1 MSESS
6 ADDDRRVRARQ
17 ELQEIADHVKT
28 RWSEARRVLSFEEY
42 LQLFD
47 TSPYQHSRDAARY
60 LADCIDH
67 YGEREADHGPS
78 TLKRYCLFDL
88 PFDGALGDGALGDR
102 QRNDRLIG
110 HEEIQHAF
118 RHALQ
123 NFVREGRVNRLV
135 MLHGPNGSAKSTF
148 VNCLMR
154 GLEHYATLPEG
165 AIYYFSWIF
174 PRGRDGRTLGFGSS
188 DEAMAGKDSY
198 AHLADAE
205 IDLRITSE
213 LRESPLLLLP
223 TEDRRQIM
231 RRAFERAGV
240 EESPP
245 ALLSR
250 GQLGAK
256 NRLIFEA
263 LLTAYRGDLKR
274 VLAHVRIE
282 RFFVSMR
289 YRQGAVTIGPQV
301 AVDAGERQ
309 ITMDRSMAGLPA
321 SLSSVALYETSGE
334 LVEATNGLLEYSDML
349 KRPLDAWRYLLLAI
363 EEGEIALQTSIL
375 PLNTV
380 LVATSNDVHLKAFRD
395 HHEYKSFRGRL
406 SFVRVPY
413 LLDYRAEQAIY
424 DGQIAPQIRGQRAS
438 SGDPTGGGTGQH
450 VAPHATEVAALWAVL
465 TRLRRPTADHYRH
478 KRLGQIAASLTPL
491 EKAELY
497 AGLRVPS
504 RLSTDEAA
512 ELKSGI
518 EDVRY
523 EHDEDLVYEGQ
534 TGASPRE
541 IRVLLLDA
549 AQDRRYEG
557 LSPLGVLDRIEE
569 LVTEGDYDFLKEP
582 PEGGYHDHRASLEA
596 VRQRW
601 LDQVDDAFRR
611 SSGLVEEA
619 QYLEL
624 FERYVTHVS
633 YWLKK
638 ERVPNP
644 VTGRD
649 EEPDTQLMD
658 NVEGML
664 GVSGGASKAETF
676 RRDVINVIAGNA
688 IDHPGERPSL
698 PGLFPRFIQQLR
710 EATYGKRKKQLSEL
724 AEDLVLVAT
733 RELSAS
739 ASEQSARRIDEA
751 REKRARAALGA
762 MLARGYIVSS
772 ARDVVAEL
780 VRRRYG
786 G

>member
-1 MSESS
+1 MSDSEAEARRARTKRELGDIADQVKTSWSES
-6 ADDDRRVRARQ
+6 
-17 ELQEIADHVKT
+17 
-28 RWSEARRVLSFEEY
+28 RRVLSFDEY

-47 TSPYQHSRDAARY
+47 AQPYQQTRDAARY

-67 YGEREADHGPS
+67 YGERDPDHVPS
-78 TLKRYCLFDL
+78 FYSRYRLFDL
-88 PFDGALGDGALGDR
+88 PFEAHER
-102 QRNDRLIG
+102 QRNERLIG

-118 RHALQ
+118 RRSLE

-148 VNCLMR
+148 VHCLMR

-188 DEAMAGKDSY
+188 DEAMAGKESY
-198 AHLADAE
+198 AHLSDAE

-223 TEDRRQIM
+223 VDARRQLM
-231 RRAFERAGV
+231 RRAFERSGV
-240 EESPP
+240 KQAPP
-245 ALLSR
+245 GLLER

-301 AVDAGERQ
+301 AVDAAERQ
-309 ITMDRSMAGLPA
+309 ITMDRSMAALPA
-321 SLSSVALYETSGE
+321 SLSSVALYETNGE
-334 LVEATNGLLEYSDML
+334 LVEATNGILEYSDML

-424 DGQIAPQIRGQRAS
+424 DEQIAPQIRGQGSSVAS
-438 SGDPTGGGTGQH
+438 QH
-450 VAPHATEVAALWAVL
+450 VAPHATEVAALWSVL
-465 TRLRRPTADHYRH
+465 TRLRRPLAEHYRQ
-478 KRLGQIAASLTPL
+478 KRLGQLAASLTPL
-491 EKAELY
+491 EKADLY
-497 AGLRVPS
+497 AGLRVPA

-512 ELKSGI
+512 ELRSGI
-518 EDVRY
+518 DEVRY

-534 TGASPRE
+534 SGASPRE

-557 LSPLGVLDRIEE
+557 LSPLAVLDRIED
-569 LVTEGDYDFLKEP
+569 LVNDGDYDFLKEP
-582 PEGGYHDHRASLEA
+582 PEGGYHDHKASLEA

-619 QYLEL
+619 QYIEL

-644 VTGRD
+644 LTGKD
-649 EEPDTQLMD
+649 ESPDTQLMD
-658 NVEGML
+658 NVEAML
-664 GVSGGASKAETF
+664 GVTGGASKAETF
-676 RRDVINVIAGNA
+676 RRDLINVIAGNA
-688 IDHPGERPSL
+688 IDHPGEKPSL
-698 PGLFPRFIQQLR
+698 PGLFPRFLQQLR
-710 EATYGKRKKQLSEL
+710 EATYGKRKKQLAEL

-733 RELSAS
+733 KDLSPE
-739 ASEQSARRIDEA
+739 ASEQSTRRIDEA
-751 REKRARAALGA
+751 REKRARQALDA
-762 MLARGYIVSS
+762 MLARGYVASS

-780 VRRRYG
+780 VRRRYS
-786 G
+786 